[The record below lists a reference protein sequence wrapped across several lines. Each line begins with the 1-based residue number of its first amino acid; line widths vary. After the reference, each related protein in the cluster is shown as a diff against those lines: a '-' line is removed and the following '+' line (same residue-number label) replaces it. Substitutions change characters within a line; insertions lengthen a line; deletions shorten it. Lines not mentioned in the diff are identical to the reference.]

1 MIKWSFN
8 MSNLSN
14 EARRTAIKKSIIEA
28 SNSLLQAK
36 AHQDHAKE
44 VIKHVAE
51 EYEMDKSVVA
61 QLVKIYHKQNVN
73 EVKEK
78 SDTIVDEYETIFG

>member
-1 MIKWSFN
+1 

-14 EARRTAIKKSIIEA
+14 EARKVAIKKSIVEA

-44 VIKHVAE
+44 VIKHVSE
-51 EYEMDKSVVA
+51 EYDMDKSVVS
-61 QLVKIYHKQNVN
+61 QLVKLYHKKNIN

-78 SDTIVDEYETIFG
+78 SDTLIDEYESIFE